1 MIKSHAAI
9 LIGLGALALIG
20 CAPQN
25 YAEADAMV
33 IAARTEADRQAVA
46 IQAEATRQAV
56 IAQGQAE
63 LEIERARELQRLT
76 LAQQAQAQEAEHLAH
91 LSDIEAQSA
100 QRLADIEAQKAEA
113 TARGSVA
120 WVWPIGGAAF
130 LFILAAGT
138 AITAVRMGSAW
149 ALKVKRQADVPL
161 QINYDP
167 RTLTAPILLALVKG
181 VPTLVNPNTGEVLP
195 LDAARNAEAARL
207 RYQAA
212 QNMVALQRDGEH
224 APMIPMLN
232 ETER

>member
-1 MIKSHAAI
+1 
-9 LIGLGALALIG
+9 
-20 CAPQN
+20 
-25 YAEADAMV
+25 
-33 IAARTEADRQAVA
+33 
-46 IQAEATRQAV
+46 
-56 IAQGQAE
+56 
-63 LEIERARELQRLT
+63 
-76 LAQQAQAQEAEHLAH
+76 
-91 LSDIEAQSA
+91 
-100 QRLADIEAQKAEA
+100 
-113 TARGSVA
+113 
-120 WVWPIGGAAF
+120 
-130 LFILAAGT
+130 
-138 AITAVRMGSAW
+138 MGSAW
-149 ALKVKRQADVPL
+149 ALKVRRQADVPL

>member
-1 MIKSHAAI
+1 MKRVIS
-9 LIGLGALALIG
+9 IGLGALALIG

-76 LAQQAQAQEAEHLAH
+76 LAQQADTQEAEHTARLA
-91 LSDIEAQSA
+91 DIKAASA
-100 QRLADIEAQKAEA
+100 QRLADIKAQEAEA

-120 WVWPIGGAAF
+120 WVWPVGGAAV
-130 LFILAAGT
+130 LFVLAAGAT
-138 AITAVRMGSAW
+138 VTAVRMGSAW
-149 ALKVKRQADVPL
+149 ALKVRRQADVPL

-224 APMIPMLN
+224 ASMIPMLN